1 MKIRKKADEI
11 WAEYQR
17 GVSYN
22 TGIGLYDNV
31 ERNNNFY
38 NDKQWEGV
46 NAPDLDKP
54 VFNFLKPVVSYY
66 IAMLISDDIA
76 ANIELAGGSD
86 ALEKYGRGKTTIK
99 MTRSA
104 EDGARSEAESGAALM
119 PEMGTAAAPVLPGLP
134 GGAMDEAREMSMNA
148 MIPKILSQE
157 LDNIIERTNMKFKNR
172 KMIRNCAVDGDGC
185 FYIWFD
191 PDAPTGFDYKGEIK
205 IDLVD
210 NTNVLFGNPSD
221 PEVQEQ
227 PYILVAYRCLTEEV
241 RDEARACG
249 TNPDDITPDNESYYM
264 NANKDHENDYTT
276 VILKMWKE
284 KGTVHTMKC
293 TRDAIVKREADTEY
307 KLYPLAYMNW
317 ESVKNCYHGVS
328 PITGKIQNQIFVN
341 KIYAM
346 AMQNVLNNAFPKV
359 MYDRTKVPA
368 WNNKVGAAVAV
379 AGNPNDAIFA
389 NFKAGDMSSDVMNM
403 AGLTITQTKEL
414 MGASDAALGNVK
426 PDNTSAI
433 IAVQKASGMPLDIQ
447 KKDFYNFVENCVRI
461 FIEIM
466 RVNYG
471 VRKVAVTD
479 ADGTKL
485 QGEFDFSTLG
495 RYAFNLNIDIGA
507 GSYWSE
513 LMQIQ
518 TLDNLMA
525 NKIIPDAL
533 TYLDAVPEGY
543 IKNKNKI
550 IEKIKE
556 QQGGG
561 MPDMAAMGGGMP
573 QMGGMP
579 DMAAMGGAMPQ
590 MDGMPDMAAMG
601 ADMGGMPI
609 SPDMAA
615 GEMPPDMGMPDGE
628 ELPPELAG
636 MDAHAGMTE
645 EEMADIVSELLK
657 MDIEADEVY
666 DVIEAMDI
674 PDEEKEQI
682 LVLYEMAAQEA
693 R

>member
-76 ANIELAGGSD
+76 ANIELATDIESTQADWANIAGGQLPVGGEMLPSSPQQNNFNTD
-86 ALEKYGRGKTTIK
+86 D
-99 MTRSA
+99 M
-104 EDGARSEAESGAALM
+104 M
-119 PEMGTAAAPVLPGLP
+119 PKV
-134 GGAMDEAREMSMNA
+134 
-148 MIPKILSQE
+148 LSQE
-157 LDNIIERTNMKFKNR
+157 IDNIIERTNMKFKNR

-205 IDLVD
+205 VDLID
-210 NTNVLFGNPSD
+210 NTNILFGNPTD
-221 PEVQEQ
+221 CQVQEQ
-227 PYILVAYRCLTEEV
+227 PYILVAYRRLTEEV
-241 RDEARACG
+241 RDEARANG
-249 TNPDDITPDNESYYM
+249 MNPDDITPDSESYYM
-264 NANKDHENDYTT
+264 NSDKDNENEYTT
-276 VILKMWKE
+276 VLLKMWKE
-284 KGTVHTMKC
+284 DGTVRIIKC

-389 NFKAGDMSSDVMNM
+389 NFRAGDMSSDVMNM
-403 AGLTITQTKEL
+403 AGMTITQTKEM
-414 MGASDAALGNVK
+414 MGASDAALGNVR

-433 IAVQKASGMPLDIQ
+433 IAVQKAAGMPLDIQ
-447 KKDFYNFVENCVRI
+447 RMDFYNFVESCVRI

-471 VRKVAVTD
+471 ERKVSVTD
-479 ADGTKL
+479 SDGNRI
-485 QGEFDFSTLG
+485 QGDFNFSLLNT
-495 RYAFNLNIDIGA
+495 YAYNLKIDIGA

-513 LMQIQ
+513 LMQVQ
-518 TLDNLMA
+518 TLDSLMT
-525 NKIIPDAL
+525 NNIIPDAL
-533 TYLDAVPEGY
+533 TYLEAIPDGY
-543 IKNKNKI
+543 IKNKNRI
-550 IEKIKE
+550 VEKIKE
-556 QQGGG
+556 QQSIMQMAQQPLMPDEAEIMQAGEAGG
-561 MPDMAAMGGGMP
+561 MPP
-573 QMGGMP
+573 Q
-579 DMAAMGGAMPQ
+579 
-590 MDGMPDMAAMG
+590 
-601 ADMGGMPI
+601 
-609 SPDMAA
+609 
-615 GEMPPDMGMPDGE
+615 GE
-628 ELPPELAG
+628 EFSNTQGLDEASLIQIAQELAAIE
-636 MDAHAGMTE
+636 DTDEQVATLD
-645 EEMADIVSELLK
+645 EMEITGEDKKRILDILGGTNN
-657 MDIEADEVY
+657 D
-666 DVIEAMDI
+666 
-674 PDEEKEQI
+674 
-682 LVLYEMAAQEA
+682 
-693 R
+693 

>member
-76 ANIELAGGSD
+76 ANIELATNVQSTQADTVD
-86 ALEKYGRGKTTIK
+86 A
-99 MTRSA
+99 A
-104 EDGARSEAESGAALM
+104 GANIEGVEGEILQASPQENNFNTD
-119 PEMGTAAAPVLPGLP
+119 EM
-134 GGAMDEAREMSMNA
+134 MS
-148 MIPKILSQE
+148 KVLSQE

>member
-76 ANIELAGGSD
+76 ANIELATNVQSTQADTVD
-86 ALEKYGRGKTTIK
+86 A
-99 MTRSA
+99 A
-104 EDGARSEAESGAALM
+104 GANIEGVEGEILQASPQENNFNTD
-119 PEMGTAAAPVLPGLP
+119 EM
-134 GGAMDEAREMSMNA
+134 MS
-148 MIPKILSQE
+148 KVLSQE

-191 PDAPTGFDYKGEIK
+191 PDAETGFEYKGEIK

-221 PEVQEQ
+221 AEVQEQ

-241 RDEARACG
+241 RDEASANG
-249 TNPDDITPDNESYYM
+249 MNPDDITPDSESYYM
-264 NANKDHENDYTT
+264 NADKDNENEYTT
-276 VILKMWKE
+276 VIMKMWKE
-284 KGTVHTMKC
+284 NGTVRIIKC

-307 KLYPLAYMNW
+307 KLYPLVWMNW
-317 ESVKNCYHGVS
+317 EDVKNSYHGIS

-359 MYDRTKVPA
+359 MYDRTKIPA

-389 NFKAGDMSSDVMNM
+389 NFRAADMSGDVMNM
-403 AGLTITQTKEL
+403 AGMTITQTKEM

-433 IAVQKASGMPLDIQ
+433 IAVQKAAGMPLDIQ
-447 KKDFYNFVENCVRI
+447 RMDFYNFVESCVRI

-471 VRKVAVTD
+471 VRKVSVA
-479 ADGTKL
+479 GNEGGRL
-485 QGEFDFSTLG
+485 QGDFDFSLLDT
-495 RYAFNLNIDIGA
+495 YAYNLKIDIGA

-513 LMQIQ
+513 LMQVQ
-518 TLDNLMA
+518 TLDSLMA

-533 TYLDAVPEGY
+533 TYLEAVPEGY

-556 QQGGG
+556 QQSIAG
-561 MPDMAAMGGGMP
+561 MIDQAAMMGGGMTEGQQIPPVEALDKMLP
-573 QMGGMP
+573 QGEGFSNTQGL
-579 DMAAMGGAMPQ
+579 DE
-590 MDGMPDMAAMG
+590 
-601 ADMGGMPI
+601 
-609 SPDMAA
+609 A
-615 GEMPPDMGMPDGE
+615 GLMQIAQ
-628 ELPPELAG
+628 ELAAIK
-636 MDAHAGMTE
+636 DTE
-645 EEMADIVSELLK
+645 EQVATLDEMEISEEDKKRILDILGGTGN
-657 MDIEADEVY
+657 D
-666 DVIEAMDI
+666 
-674 PDEEKEQI
+674 
-682 LVLYEMAAQEA
+682 
-693 R
+693 